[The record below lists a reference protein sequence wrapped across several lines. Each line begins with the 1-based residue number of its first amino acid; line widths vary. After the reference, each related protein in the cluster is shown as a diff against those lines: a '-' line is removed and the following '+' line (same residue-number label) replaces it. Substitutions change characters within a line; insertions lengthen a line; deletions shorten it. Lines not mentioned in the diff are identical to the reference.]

1 MPLEK
6 LCLTNQFIQRHIT
19 HVLYAGGLQEKAC
32 KAVTTAFG
40 TQGQAETSFKIKIL
54 RSNKATGK
62 LS

>member
-1 MPLEK
+1 M
-6 LCLTNQFIQRHIT
+6 CYMQ
-19 HVLYAGGLQEKAC
+19 GLQEKAC